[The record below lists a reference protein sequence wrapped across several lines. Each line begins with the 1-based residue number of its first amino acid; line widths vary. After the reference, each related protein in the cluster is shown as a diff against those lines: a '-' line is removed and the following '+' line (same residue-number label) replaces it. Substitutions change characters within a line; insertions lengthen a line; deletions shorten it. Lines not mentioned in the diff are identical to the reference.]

1 MSFKQSVYNLLML
14 VFAAAARKLEGHGDR
29 SLKTTFGWARVG
41 VVGSLT
47 SLAFLASLSFATGVE
62 ALQTLA
68 HSDHLDT
75 MHQSFWVGVLAG
87 CHFLVWTVVFAL
99 IGGERILRRIVAV
112 SNFCLDA
119 LFLTFRVYF
128 CRTLILFIFFLLS
141 CCCYCFLSRNMTA
154 VAVMTTAAM
163 KAATLAAANAAGAI
177 ITAAAAIPKKKK
189 PR

>member
-1 MSFKQSVYNLLML
+1 MFFKQSVYNLLML

-128 CRTLILFIFFLLS
+128 CRTLILFIFF
-141 CCCYCFLSRNMTA
+141 C
-154 VAVMTTAAM
+154 
-163 KAATLAAANAAGAI
+163 
-177 ITAAAAIPKKKK
+177 
-189 PR
+189 